1 MSADVSSG
9 GEPTPIVLG
18 TAGHIDHGKTALV
31 RALTG
36 IDTDRLAV
44 EKQRGIT
51 TELGFAHL
59 DLRGHR
65 IAVVDVPGHER
76 FIRSMVA
83 GATGLDLVLL
93 VIAADEGVMPQTR
106 EHLDVCQ
113 LLGVRRGIVVIN
125 KRDLVDDEWLM
136 MVDAELAGFVAGTF
150 LEDAP
155 RIAVSARTGD
165 GMDDL
170 RAAITATVES
180 LPPRP
185 ATGVFRLPIDRVFTL
200 KGFGTVVT
208 GTIASGAVA
217 TGDELAVLPRG
228 IATRARGLQVHG
240 AAVDRARAGQRCAVN
255 LGGVSTDELARGDVL
270 AHPGAVAPTHLL
282 DVRIRHVAGATSPLP
297 LRSKVLVH
305 HGTVQV
311 GATLVLVGAR
321 TLAPGAE
328 SFAQL
333 RIDRETPLAAAPGDR
348 FIVRGFQPLAGHGT
362 TLGGGEVIRV
372 HAAKARAADHA
383 AMVARF
389 AAARFAERLALEI
402 HASHAAAPTIAEL
415 VRRTAATPAEVADA
429 LAGLVASGQVVRARG
444 APGTD
449 DSAKPGRARGATGT
463 DDSAKPGRAGDVDT
477 AVHLHAE
484 IAAVLEQQILARLEL
499 PREEIRQKLPGA
511 LPARAFDALTER
523 LVARGILETH
533 GDSLRRSTGGAPR
546 PAPVQSPLE
555 AELAARFAQW
565 ALEPPRPKEL
575 AAALGKPEPAVAQA
589 LTALTTAKLVTKV
602 KPDLYV
608 ATAALA
614 QLETR
619 LRAYLAAHKEITPQA
634 WKELTGASRKYSIPL
649 AEHFDALKVT
659 LRVGDLRRLR

>member
-1 MSADVSSG
+1 VSASL
-9 GEPTPIVLG
+9 TPIVLG

-59 DLRGHR
+59 DLGGHR
-65 IAVVDVPGHER
+65 LAVVDVPGHER

-125 KRDLVDDEWLM
+125 KRDLVDDEWLH
-136 MVDAELAGFVAGTF
+136 MVDADLATFVDGTF

-155 RIAVSARTGD
+155 RIAVSARTGA
-165 GMDDL
+165 GMDEL
-170 RAAITATVES
+170 RAAITAAVDT

-208 GTIASGAVA
+208 GTIASGEVA
-217 TGDELAVLPRG
+217 TADELAILPRG
-228 IATRARGLQVHG
+228 IATRVRGLQGHG
-240 AAVDRARAGQRCAVN
+240 AAVERARAGQRCAVN
-255 LGGVSTDELARGDVL
+255 LGGVATDEIARGDVL

-282 DVRIRHVAGATSPLP
+282 DVRFRHVTGAVTPLA

-311 GATLVLVGAR
+311 SATLVLVGAR
-321 TLAPGAE
+321 ALAPGAE
-328 SFAQL
+328 TFAQL

-402 HASHAAAPTIAEL
+402 HASHAAAPTIGDL
-415 VRRTAATPAEVADA
+415 VRRTAATPAEVAGA
-429 LAGLVASGQVVRARG
+429 LGALVASGQIL
-444 APGTD
+444 
-449 DSAKPGRARGATGT
+449 
-463 DDSAKPGRAGDVDT
+463 RAGEADT
-477 AVHLHAE
+477 AVHIHAE
-484 IAAVLEQQILARLEL
+484 IAALLEQQILARLEL

-511 LPARAFDALTER
+511 LPARAFDALIDR

-533 GDSLRRSTGGAPR
+533 GETLRRATAGGAPR
-546 PAPVQSPLE
+546 PAAAPSPLE

-575 AAALGKPEPAVAQA
+575 GAALGKPEPAVAQA
-589 LTALTTAKLVTKV
+589 LASLTTAKVVTKV

-614 QLETR
+614 ELETR
-619 LRAYLAAHKEITPQA
+619 LRGYLAAHKEITPQA
-634 WKELTGASRKYSIPL
+634 WKELTGVSRKYSIPL
-649 AEHFDALKVT
+649 AEHFDERKVT